1 MDTFQKEVSF
11 INPAGWDDVEKKHI
25 EKEECKVATFKEFS
39 RIDREQRK
47 YQFMV
52 TSILKSSG
60 DNTIVDH
67 EVLADITEK
76 FIEIN
81 LITDA
86 SFTAQDK
93 LQFLNDNV
101 AVIDFALWLLK
112 EKITPFF
119 ALLGKNMKK

>member
-1 MDTFQKEVSF
+1 MNTFQKEITF
-11 INPAGWDDVEKKHI
+11 INPAGWDDDEKKHI
-25 EKEECKVATFKEFS
+25 EKEESKVATFKEFS
-39 RIDREQRK
+39 RVDREQRR

-52 TSILKSSG
+52 TAIIKSSG
-60 DNTIVDH
+60 ESTIVDH
-67 EVLADITEK
+67 EVLCDITEK
-76 FIEIN
+76 FIDIN
-81 LITDA
+81 LVIDA